1 MEQLSVG
8 SSSDFINNSWF
19 QIEEDSSW
27 DVLSSS
33 GFREECVES
42 IITTSDGLIR
52 GHLTVRLDSVLKA
65 EKFPAG
71 VTNLDTGLSDVD
83 GNDFSHDV
91 EKIRVKKK

>member
-1 MEQLSVG
+1 MSVG
-8 SSSDFINNSWF
+8 SSSHLINNSWF
-19 QIEEDSSW
+19 QIKEYSSW
-27 DVLSSS
+27 DVLSCS
-33 GFREECVES
+33 GFREEGVES

-91 EKIRVKKK
+91 EKIRA

>member
-1 MEQLSVG
+1 MSVG
-8 SSSDFINNSWF
+8 SSSHLIDDSWL
-19 QIEEDSSW
+19 QIEEHGSW
-27 DVLSSS
+27 DVLSGSS
-33 GFREECVES
+33 FREEGVES

-91 EKIRVKKK
+91 EKV